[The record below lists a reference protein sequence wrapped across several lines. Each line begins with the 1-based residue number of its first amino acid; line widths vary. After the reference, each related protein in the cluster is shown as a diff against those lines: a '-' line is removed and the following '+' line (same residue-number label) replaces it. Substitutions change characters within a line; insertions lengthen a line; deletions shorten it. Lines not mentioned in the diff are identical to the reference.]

1 MSPLSFLNSS
11 LSFHLYKKMFPQ
23 FPKTEVFY
31 VDDQPLSCWLMRII
45 QCVYKSVD
53 NKWIMHIYLNCC
65 LIQIIRQKDHWDN
78 TSEYSVLC
86 IGICH
91 WKLFDPIDIH
101 NLRLIFYMPFSCS
114 LCGWVCF
121 IIVSVYTSAVMW
133 FHIINSVNI
142 IGIHFTKGKV
152 EEPHYKGIIEHVI
165 RVENN
170 EIFGIGPMAPK
181 TFMLKLKALGT

>member
-101 NLRLIFYMPFSCS
+101 NLRRYVWYSICRS
-114 LCGWVCF
+114 LARYAVEYALLLWVF
-121 IIVSVYTSAVMW
+121 IQVQLCDFI
-133 FHIINSVNI
+133 
-142 IGIHFTKGKV
+142 
-152 EEPHYKGIIEHVI
+152 
-165 RVENN
+165 
-170 EIFGIGPMAPK
+170 
-181 TFMLKLKALGT
+181 L